1 MTTPIGPN
9 STAQVIASRNGPF
22 AQMRTG
28 VVVSFTANVAVVSV
42 GGSQFEAAYLQGT
55 TLVVGT
61 LVACLNQ
68 DGSWLVLGRIAG
80 VGPNL
85 LALDNPSFEDS
96 LPGSFPVDWFS
107 ANISGLAQWVVQQT
121 PTAPDGDQVASVIS
135 ADGAASVSYLYS
147 SPVNVTAGDMFTVS
161 AFAGGQYSFTDVP
174 EADAAVVA
182 LWFANDTNLY
192 PTTSSADI
200 VVATATDLVAA
211 PPYTSIGGTITA
223 PVTGFMRIALRST
236 VTATQTV
243 LWDQVILRSV

>member
-9 STAQVIASRNGPF
+9 STAQVIASRPGPF

-28 VVVSFTANVAVVSV
+28 TVVSFTANVAVISV

-80 VGPNL
+80 VGVNL
-85 LALDNPSFEDS
+85 LAAGNPSFENS
-96 LPGSFPVDWFS
+96 PPGSFPVDWFF
-107 ANISGLAQWVVQQT
+107 ANISGNGVPVVQQT
-121 PTAPDGDQVASVIS
+121 LTAPDGDQVASVIS
-135 ADGAASVSYLYS
+135 GDALASTSYLYS
-147 SPVNVTAGDMFTVS
+147 QPINVTAGDQFTVS
-161 AFAGGQYSFTDVP
+161 VFAGGQYSTTDLP

-182 LWFANDTNLY
+182 LWFANNTNLY

-200 VVATATDLVAA
+200 VVATATDLVQA

-236 VTATQTV
+236 VIATQTV